1 MTDKDPREAVNS
13 YITDMLAL
21 EQHISKALESQ
32 VADLSNYPELVGH
45 IRGFLGT
52 VGGHISTLE
61 MLTKARGG
69 EGGGGAIKKV
79 GSALMGLGAGAVDL
93 VRNEGMPKNL
103 RDDYTAF
110 SLATIGYVMLHTT
123 ALGLGDRETGDIAQR
138 HLANYAKVVMTLN
151 HIIPPATLRFLSE
164 EGLPVRQD
172 AIGEISKNI
181 DGVWR
186 QSSSV
191 PDADEMNVSGGSGSS
206 YGSRGRTTS

>member
-21 EQHISKALESQ
+21 EQHISKALEGQ
-32 VADLSNYPELVGH
+32 VQDLKDYPEVTGE
-45 IRGFLGT
+45 IRQALGAI
-52 VGGHISTLE
+52 GGHITTLE
-61 MLTKARGG
+61 MLAKARGG

-79 GSALMGLGAGAVDL
+79 GSALLGLGAAAVDL

-123 ALGLGDRETGDIAQR
+123 ALSLGDRETGDIARR
-138 HLANYAKVVMTLN
+138 HLSDYAGFVMSFN
-151 HIIPPATLRFLSE
+151 NIIPSATIRFLQE

-172 AIGEISKNI
+172 VLAEVNENVRG
-181 DGVWR
+181 DWR
-186 QSSSV
+186 DVARSHPSTSAT
-191 PDADEMNVSGGSGSS
+191 PTA
-206 YGSRGRTTS
+206 SRR

>member
-21 EQHISKALESQ
+21 EQHISKALEGQ
-32 VADLSNYPELVGH
+32 VQDLKDYPEVTGE
-45 IRGFLGT
+45 IRQALGAI
-52 VGGHISTLE
+52 GGHITTLE
-61 MLTKARGG
+61 MLAKARGG

-79 GSALMGLGAGAVDL
+79 GSALLGLGAAAVHL

-123 ALGLGDRETGDIAQR
+123 ALSLGDRETGDIARR
-138 HLANYAKVVMTLN
+138 HLSDYAGFVMSFN
-151 HIIPPATLRFLSE
+151 NIIPSATIRFLQE

-172 AIGEISKNI
+172 VLAEVNENVR
-181 DGVWR
+181 GVWR
-186 QSSSV
+186 
-191 PDADEMNVSGGSGSS
+191 DEARSHPSTSATPTA
-206 YGSRGRTTS
+206 SRR

>member
-21 EQHISKALESQ
+21 EQHISKALEGQ
-32 VADLSNYPELVGH
+32 VQDLKDYPEVTGE
-45 IRGFLGT
+45 IRQALGAI
-52 VGGHISTLE
+52 GGHITTLE
-61 MLTKARGG
+61 MLAKARGG

-79 GSALMGLGAGAVDL
+79 GSALLGLGAAAVDL

-123 ALGLGDRETGDIAQR
+123 ALSLGDRETGDIARR
-138 HLANYAKVVMTLN
+138 HLSDYAGFVMSFN
-151 HIIPPATLRFLSE
+151 NIIPSATIRFLQE

-172 AIGEISKNI
+172 VLAEVNENVR
-181 DGVWR
+181 GVWR
-186 QSSSV
+186 
-191 PDADEMNVSGGSGSS
+191 DEARSHPSTSATPS
-206 YGSRGRTTS
+206 ASRR

>member
-21 EQHISKALESQ
+21 EQHISKALEGQ
-32 VADLSNYPELVGH
+32 VQDLKDYPEVTGE
-45 IRGFLGT
+45 IRQALGAI
-52 VGGHISTLE
+52 GGHITTLE
-61 MLTKARGG
+61 MLAKARGG

-79 GSALMGLGAGAVDL
+79 GSALLGLGAAAVDL

-123 ALGLGDRETGDIAQR
+123 ALSLGDRETGDIARR
-138 HLANYAKVVMTLN
+138 HLSDYAGFVMSFN
-151 HIIPPATLRFLSE
+151 NIIPSATIRFLQE

-172 AIGEISKNI
+172 VLAEVNENVR
-181 DGVWR
+181 GVWR
-186 QSSSV
+186 
-191 PDADEMNVSGGSGSS
+191 DEARSHPSTSATPTA
-206 YGSRGRTTS
+206 SRR

>member
-13 YITDMLAL
+13 YVTDMLAL

-32 VADLSNYPELVGH
+32 VADLTSYPELAGH

-69 EGGGGAIKKV
+69 EGGGSAIKKV
-79 GSALMGLGAGAVDL
+79 GSALLGFAAGAVDL

-110 SLATIGYVMLHTT
+110 SLATIGYVMLQTT
-123 ALGLGDRETGDIAQR
+123 ALGLGDREAADIAQR

-172 AIGEISKNI
+172 VISEIAKNI
-181 DGVWR
+181 DSVWR

-191 PDADEMNVSGGSGSS
+191 PDADEINVGGAMSGSGG
-206 YGSRGRTTS
+206 RTKA

>member
-21 EQHISKALESQ
+21 EQHISKALEGQ
-32 VADLSNYPELVGH
+32 VQDLKDYPEVTGE
-45 IRGFLGT
+45 IRQALGAI
-52 VGGHISTLE
+52 GGHITTLE
-61 MLTKARGG
+61 LLAKARGG

-79 GSALMGLGAGAVDL
+79 GSALLGLGAAAVDL

-123 ALGLGDRETGDIAQR
+123 ALSLGDRETGDIARR
-138 HLANYAKVVMTLN
+138 HLSDYAGFVMSFN
-151 HIIPPATLRFLSE
+151 NIIPSATIRFLQE

-172 AIGEISKNI
+172 VLAEVNENVR
-181 DGVWR
+181 GVWR
-186 QSSSV
+186 
-191 PDADEMNVSGGSGSS
+191 DEARSHPSTSATPTA
-206 YGSRGRTTS
+206 SRR

>member
-21 EQHISKALESQ
+21 EQHISKALEGQ
-32 VADLSNYPELVGH
+32 VQDLKDYPEVTGE
-45 IRGFLGT
+45 IRQALGAI
-52 VGGHISTLE
+52 GGHITTLE
-61 MLTKARGG
+61 MLAKARGG

-79 GSALMGLGAGAVDL
+79 GSALLGLGAAAVDL

-123 ALGLGDRETGDIAQR
+123 ALSLGDRETGDIARR
-138 HLANYAKVVMTLN
+138 HLSDYAGFVMSFN
-151 HIIPPATLRFLSE
+151 NIIPSATIRFLQE

-172 AIGEISKNI
+172 VLAEVNENVR
-181 DGVWR
+181 GVWR
-186 QSSSV
+186 
-191 PDADEMNVSGGSGSS
+191 DAARSQPSTSATPPA
-206 YGSRGRTTS
+206 SRR

>member
-32 VADLSNYPELVGH
+32 VADLTKYPELVGQ

-61 MLTKARGG
+61 MLTKSRGG
-69 EGGGGAIKKV
+69 EGAGGAIKKV
-79 GSALMGLGAGAVDL
+79 GSALLGFAAGAVDL
-93 VRNEGMPKNL
+93 VRNESMPKNL

-110 SLATIGYVMLHTT
+110 SLATIGYVMLQTT

-138 HLANYAKVVMTLN
+138 HLANYAKIVMTLN

-172 AIGEISKNI
+172 VISEIAKNI
-181 DGVWR
+181 DSVWR

-191 PDADEMNVSGGSGSS
+191 PDADEMNVGGGTGGSS
-206 YGSRGRTTS
+206 GRTKT